1 MHIKGVFLALALTAP
16 ATLAIPPPTARA
28 ADGTLYEVSEAI
40 DLKSNGKGFKSS
52 EATLSGTIKAGTPLC
67 PSWVATQLG
76 TDSCWMVVHATGG
89 ANDTTGVGPVRGTI
103 FVLAEYKNTADAPEL
118 KILSADF
125 DGQLDLSPAFFHQ
138 MPRGTITGKY
148 SARGE
153 KGSIMDGYKIQGSF
167 EGVFRIPFLNAQ
179 QPSYLLDDGSIVHL
193 ALNEY
198 SVGQPTPRLEL
209 TFTSKK

>member
-1 MHIKGVFLALALTAP
+1 MLPSTAH
-16 ATLAIPPPTARA
+16 A

-52 EATLSGTIKAGTPLC
+52 QATLSGTIKAGTPLC

-89 ANDTTGVGPVRGTI
+89 ADDATGMGPVRGTI
-103 FVLAEYKNTADAPEL
+103 FVLAEFKNAADAPEL

-125 DGQLDLSPAFFHQ
+125 DAQLDLSPAFFNQ
-138 MPRGTITGKY
+138 IPRGTIAGKY

-153 KGSIMDGYKIQGSF
+153 QGSIMDGFKVQGRF
-167 EGVFRIPFLNAQ
+167 EGIFRIPFMNAQ
-179 QPSYLLDDGSIVHL
+179 QPSYLLDDGSVVHL
-193 ALNEY
+193 NLNEY
-198 SVGQPTPRLEL
+198 SLGQPTPRLEL
-209 TFTSKK
+209 TFTSDR